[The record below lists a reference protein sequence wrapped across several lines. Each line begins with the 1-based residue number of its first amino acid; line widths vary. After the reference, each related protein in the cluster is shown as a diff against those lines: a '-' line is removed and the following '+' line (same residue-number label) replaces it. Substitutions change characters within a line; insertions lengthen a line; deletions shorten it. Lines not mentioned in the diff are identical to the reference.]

1 MVIHHTKKGKSALL
15 FFILLVVATLALSA
29 ISIKNASKEASE
41 NLRKVLGGGF
51 VMEQDTHN
59 SSKQVQRDLGN
70 GTTAIEYVGE
80 TLTEE
85 IAEKVA
91 KVSGVKNYNAEVI
104 GPAELKSPAGKHLS
118 LKSIEGS
125 YFANDESMN
134 RQVTLYG
141 FTGRGNCGGNHRD
154 SKRKCP

>member
-1 MVIHHTKKGKSALL
+1 MSFIKRAWLSITRKKGKSALL

-41 NLRKVLGGGF
+41 NLRKALGGGF
-51 VMEQDTHN
+51 VMEQDTRN

-80 TLTEE
+80 TLTKE

-91 KVSGVKNYNAEVI
+91 KVSGVKK
-104 GPAELKSPAGKHLS
+104 L
-118 LKSIEGS
+118 
-125 YFANDESMN
+125 
-134 RQVTLYG
+134 
-141 FTGRGNCGGNHRD
+141 
-154 SKRKCP
+154 